1 MPGGKIGLL
10 VRKSERVLLKIPI
23 QVEGKDAR
31 GNEFDDNT
39 YTVVINRSGGQ
50 IVVQRLLAP
59 GDIIKITNPRSQISC
74 FFKVV
79 SRAAT
84 CLTDSP
90 EWAVKSLDPRVA
102 IWGVNF
108 PTRPKEPPKP
118 PCVHALLE
126 CQECFSR
133 EMAALTEEEYRRLAA
148 ESPLP
153 RPCPKCRDT
162 TYWKCALIEGELED
176 VLPSLP
182 APPVS
187 GLTQRDEAERR
198 REKRV
203 AVKVPLE
210 VRLPD
215 GSKESGTTEN
225 LSKSGLCFVC
235 SLEMQVGDPVYVS
248 VGSNASEEKREI
260 PAHVVWRRP
269 TEGKGWALYGVKVE
283 RGD

>member
-1 MPGGKIGLL
+1 MPGEKIGLL

-23 QVEGKDAR
+23 QVEGKDAH
-31 GNEFDDNT
+31 GDDFDDIT

-50 IVVQRLLAP
+50 IVVERLLAP
-59 GDIIKITNPRSQISC
+59 GDIVKITNPRTQISC
-74 FFKVV
+74 FFKII

-84 CLTDSP
+84 CLSGSP
-90 EWAVKSLDPRVA
+90 EWAVRSLDPRVE

-108 PTRPKEPPKP
+108 PTYPKELHKSPR
-118 PCVHALLE
+118 VRALLE

-133 EMAALTEEEYRRLAA
+133 EIAALTEEEYRRLAK
-148 ESPLP
+148 ESPLV
-153 RPCPKCRDT
+153 RLCPKCRDT
-162 TYWKCALIEGELED
+162 TFWNYGRIEGELED

-187 GLTQRDEAERR
+187 GSTYRDEAGRR

-203 AVKVPLE
+203 ALKAPLE

-215 GSKESGTTEN
+215 GSKESGSTEN
-225 LSKSGLCFVC
+225 LSKSGLCFGC
-235 SLEMQVGDPVYVS
+235 NLEMQVGDPVYVS
-248 VGSNASEEKREI
+248 VGANPSEENREVV
-260 PAHVVWRRP
+260 AHVAWRRP
-269 TEGKGWALYGVKVE
+269 TEGKGWALYGVKLE